1 MHGAHKSRKVPRGSD
16 HSGYKNGVET
26 KEAKSER
33 SEQSEIFRYLID
45 LGNHCSLFYKQIK
58 PKGRAPSGYLKLD
71 LTDPE
76 QLSKAILKSTKTK

>member
-1 MHGAHKSRKVPRGSD
+1 MHGAHKSRKVPCGPD
-16 HSGYKNGVET
+16 HSGYKNGGET

-33 SEQSEIFRYLID
+33 SEKSEVFRYLID

-76 QLSKAILKSTKTK
+76 QMSKAIQKTIKAK